1 MSVSELRLR
10 VTAESAVIV
19 VVLAVVAATLGGAR
33 VGLGV
38 LAGGALAIASFWR
51 LAGDAASVS
60 LATAASGRWLIAL
73 LIDRLQ
79 DLDGLQERFHGLVIE
94 RLVQGEGVED
104 LSLDVA
110 RVFGGEPLHRLF
122 VVPC

>member
-19 VVLAVVAATLGGAR
+19 VVLAAVAATLAGGR

-38 LAGGALAIASFWR
+38 RAGGALAIASFWR

-60 LATAASGRWLIAL
+60 SATAAGRWLIASALRLGGLAAATAVL
-73 LIDRLQ
+73 LVFDWAHPVALVFGLTVLPCDLVAQGLRL
-79 DLDGLQERFHGLVIE
+79 
-94 RLVQGEGVED
+94 
-104 LSLDVA
+104 A
-110 RVFGGEPLHRLF
+110 RVQREG
-122 VVPC
+122 